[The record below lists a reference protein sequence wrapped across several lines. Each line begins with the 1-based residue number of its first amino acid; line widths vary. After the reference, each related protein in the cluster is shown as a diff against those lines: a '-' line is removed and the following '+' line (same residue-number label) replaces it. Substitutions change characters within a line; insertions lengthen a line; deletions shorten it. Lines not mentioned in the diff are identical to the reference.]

1 VRGYRNA
8 FFNKNDLTTLGI
20 AAATHPE
27 EDSVISLVYAKD
39 VLAIGQDQR
48 INVTVTDKIP

>member
-1 VRGYRNA
+1 MRGYRNA